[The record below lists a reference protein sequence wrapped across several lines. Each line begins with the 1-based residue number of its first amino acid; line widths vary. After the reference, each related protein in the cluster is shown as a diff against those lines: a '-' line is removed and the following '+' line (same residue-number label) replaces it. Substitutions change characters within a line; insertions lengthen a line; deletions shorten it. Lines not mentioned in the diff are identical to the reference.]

1 MTRTE
6 WQRVKRVSAEALQM
20 PVANRDAYVVHACG
34 GDPDLERE
42 VRSLLASADLASDLF
57 EQQSLATQ
65 PTLTTGL
72 QIGPY
77 EIAGL
82 LGTGAMGEVYRARDD
97 RLGRDV
103 AIKVLP
109 VLFAADPDR
118 IRRFE
123 QEARSAGV
131 LNHPNVV
138 TIYDVGSYAGAPYVV
153 SELLEGETLRQRL
166 GRPMPLDVAVDF
178 ARQVAEGLAAAHE
191 KGIVHRDLKPENL
204 FVTREGRL
212 KILDFGLAKLV
223 SDAGDLRPEGTT
235 PGTVLGTVGYMAP
248 EQVRGGPADHRSDLF
263 ALGSILYELLS
274 GKRAFEGASAIETM
288 SAILTSEPPPLSRLR
303 ADIPGHL
310 ERLVERA
317 LAKQPEQRIQS
328 AREFVAA
335 LDSLEPSGVRRTAAA
350 KVRRSRSIARLVL
363 AVVVLAAAGLGAA
376 FLVGWSRPAA
386 VQRDY
391 VVVGDIDNTT
401 TDSVFDG
408 AIKQALLIQLEPS
421 PFLAIMSDSTVRQTL
436 RLMNR
441 SADEHL
447 TPEVARE
454 ICQREGAKATVGGS
468 IAQMGSR
475 YVINLTAA
483 DCLSGDAFAREQEEA
498 DQKENVLIAL
508 ARATSR
514 LRGKLG
520 ESLSSVQRY
529 DAPVEHVTTTSLEA
543 LKSLSLAVNA
553 RARGADDQAVTF
565 LNRAIELD
573 PDFPAAHVRLSA
585 IYSVAGELE
594 LAAQH
599 AKHAY
604 EHRSKTGER
613 ERLTIEHAYYKR
625 VTGELDKAVLTLTT
639 WRQLYPRDFD
649 PPLQLSGIH
658 SQTGEYQM
666 AADEARDAIRLNA
679 PAAQASAALGRA
691 YLGLNRF
698 DETAALNKASP
709 PSVSQ
714 RSLQFGLDFM
724 RGDDAAMEA
733 DVAPYKGTLGE
744 PYIRLWHALGL
755 AARGRY
761 RESREQFRLTQEAA
775 LRYGLRE
782 VAATTVALE
791 AVSEAMAGHADIARQ
806 RAEASVKG
814 FFGRNSAGIAATALA
829 LAGASDEATQL
840 EVRLGEGYPND
851 TLVNELYR
859 PCVRALVAS
868 RQGQPGEGLELL
880 KRAAPYELG
889 WTSYYLPSYI
899 RGVLYLDAHDPHNAR
914 REFQNILDHQG
925 VMPGLPQFVFAYR
938 DLGRAASQDGDP
950 AAATAAYDRF
960 VALWKG
966 ADPGLPLLSSV
977 RAEREHLTA
986 APRF

>member
-6 WQRVKRVSAEALQM
+6 WQRVKKVSAEALQM
-20 PVANRDAYVVHACG
+20 PVAERDEYIVRACG
-34 GDPDLERE
+34 GDPELERE
-42 VRSLLASADLASDLF
+42 ARSLVTSAELASDLF
-57 EQQSLATQ
+57 EQHSLATQ
-65 PTLTTGL
+65 PTLTAGL
-72 QIGPY
+72 QLGPY
-77 EIAGL
+77 EIVDL
-82 LGTGAMGEVYRARDD
+82 LGTGAMGEVYRARDA
-97 RLGRDV
+97 RIGRDV
-103 AIKVLP
+103 AVKVLP
-109 VLFAADPDR
+109 VVFAADPDR
-118 IRRFE
+118 IRRFD

-131 LNHPNVV
+131 LNHPNVL

-166 GRPMPLDVAVDF
+166 GQPLPIDDAVDF
-178 ARQVAEGLAAAHE
+178 ARQIAEGLAAAHE

-223 SDAGDLRPEGTT
+223 SDVGDLGRDGTT

-248 EQVRGGPADHRSDLF
+248 EQVRGGPVDHRSDLF
-263 ALGSILYELLS
+263 ALGSIVYELLS
-274 GKRAFEGASAIETM
+274 GKRAFEGASAVETM
-288 SAILTSEPPPLSRLR
+288 SAILTSEPPKLSRVR

-310 ERLVERA
+310 EQLVERS
-317 LAKQPEQRIQS
+317 LAKRPEHRIQT

-335 LDSLEPSGVRRTAAA
+335 IGGPEKSGVRRAVAGNI
-350 KVRRSRSIARLVL
+350 RRSASISRMVL
-363 AVVVLAAAGLGAA
+363 AVVALAVAGLGAA
-376 FLVGWSRPAA
+376 FFAGWNRRPSIE
-386 VQRDY
+386 RDS
-391 VVVGDIDNTT
+391 VVVGDIVNTT

-421 PFLAIMSDSTVRQTL
+421 PFLAIVSDSTVRQTL

-483 DCLSGDAFAREQEEA
+483 DCITGDAFAREQEEA
-498 DQKENVLIAL
+498 DQKENVLLAL
-508 ARATSR
+508 ARASSR

-594 LAAQH
+594 LAARH

-625 VTGELDKAVLTLTT
+625 VTGELEKAVLTLTT

-666 AADEARDAIRLNA
+666 AADEAREAVRLNA
-679 PAAQASAALGRA
+679 PAAQSAAALGRA

-698 DETAALNKASP
+698 DDTAALNKASP
-709 PSVSQ
+709 PSVPQ
-714 RSLQFGLDFM
+714 RSLQYGLDFI
-724 RGDDAAMEA
+724 RGDEAAMEG

-744 PYIRLWHALGL
+744 PYIRVWYSLGL

-829 LAGASDEATQL
+829 MAGATDEAAQL
-840 EVRLGEGYPND
+840 EARLAESYPSD

-859 PCVRALVAS
+859 PCVRALIAR
-868 RQGQPGEGLELL
+868 RQGRPGEGLEVL

-899 RGVLYLDAHDPHNAR
+899 RGVLYLDAHDPRNAR

-938 DLGRAASQDGDP
+938 DLGRAALLDGDT
-950 AAATAAYDRF
+950 ATATGAYDRF
-960 VALWKG
+960 ATLWKN
-966 ADPGLPLLSSV
+966 ADPGLPLLRTV
-977 RAEREHLTA
+977 RAEREHLTP